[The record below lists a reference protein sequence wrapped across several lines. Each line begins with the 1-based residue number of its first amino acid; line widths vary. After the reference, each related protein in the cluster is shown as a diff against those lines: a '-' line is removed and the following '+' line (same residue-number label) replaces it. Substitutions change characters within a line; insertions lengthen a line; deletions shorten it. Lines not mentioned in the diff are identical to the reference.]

1 MNAILVALLLVTLTQ
16 TGTRAPVPGDAQ
28 AGKALWEGAA
38 TQCKNCHGVKG
49 EGAFGPDLAGRQ
61 LSVPHFRQAVRKPW
75 GIMPAFTEQQL
86 SDQEIANRV
95 AYFDSLP
102 AAAQPG
108 SWRFDVPAGAPQG
121 QQVLLAT
128 VGCGQGHAPPLNGLR
143 AHSGDAG

>member
-61 LSVPHFRQAVRKPW
+61 LSVMQDVYKSESDTNQRNQAI
-75 GIMPAFTEQQL
+75 GFQQGGEAEEL
-86 SDQEIANRV
+86 SIKGGTA
-95 AYFDSLP
+95 L
-102 AAAQPG
+102 
-108 SWRFDVPAGAPQG
+108 DVGG
-121 QQVLLAT
+121 VD
-128 VGCGQGHAPPLNGLR
+128 GGFEDCGYGWHC
-143 AHSGDAG
+143 